1 MFYVYEWY
9 IKDTN
14 EIIYVG
20 KGCRN
25 RYKVRKHNQLFNEM
39 IKRFNCDSRIIKY
52 FDNEKDAFDYE
63 YQRVNELWNI
73 GQCCCNIYKGG
84 LGGTIDWWTDEKRK
98 WYSDNNVMKNEN
110 QRIRMSINNPMK
122 NKEIA
127 SRVHEKNSRK
137 VIINQKEFNSVL
149 DVCKQYNVCYE
160 VVKNWCK
167 KGINPFGEQCR
178 YKDEE
183 QVVFNGKRYNIGSCK
198 SLTYLSKHYESPLDL
213 AKELNITKSRVYKWC
228 KRGFD
233 DNGNSCR
240 YDNDNRQLIFKKYIN
255 GEQHRKPI
263 IVNGVYYPS
272 KVDAERALNIKGGGL
287 TPYINGTRKNKKY
300 ICEYVNQQPS
310 HTNTDK
316 SSVEGSTT
324 NE

>member
-25 RYKVRKHNQLFNEM
+25 RYKVRKHNQFFNEM
-39 IKRFNCDSRIIKY
+39 IKRFECSSIIIKY
-52 FDNEKDAFDYE
+52 FDTEKDAFDYE

-84 LGGTIDWWTDEKRK
+84 LGGTADWWTDEKRK
-98 WYSDNNVMKNEN
+98 WYSDNNVMKNEK
-110 QRIRMSINNPMK
+110 QRKRMSINNPMK

-127 SRVHEKNSRK
+127 LKVNEKNKRK
-137 VIINQKEFNSVL
+137 VIINNKIFNSVL
-149 DVCKQYNVCYE
+149 DVCKEYGVCYPT
-160 VVKNWCK
+160 VKMWCK
-167 KGINPFGEQCR
+167 KGINNIGEQCR
-178 YKDEE
+178 YEDEPQNIFE
-183 QVVFNGKRYNIGSCK
+183 GKRYNVAGCK
-198 SLTYLSKHYESPLDL
+198 SLTYKGKKYESPLDL
-213 AKELNITKSRVYKWC
+213 AQELNVSKNIIYNWC
-228 KRGFD
+228 KKGFD
-233 DNGNSCR
+233 TDGISCR
-240 YDNDNRQLIFKKYIN
+240 YDNDNRELVFKKYIN
-255 GEQHRKPI
+255 GEQNKKPI
-263 IVNGVYYPS
+263 IVNGIYYPS
-272 KVDAERALNIKGGGL
+272 KADAERALNIKGGGL
-287 TPYINGTRKNKKY
+287 SQYLNGTRKNKKY